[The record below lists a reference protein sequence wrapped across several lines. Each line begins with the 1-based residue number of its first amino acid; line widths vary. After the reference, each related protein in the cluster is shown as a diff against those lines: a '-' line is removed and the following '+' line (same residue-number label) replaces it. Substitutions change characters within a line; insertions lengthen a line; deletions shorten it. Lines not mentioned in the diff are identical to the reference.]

1 MNQGTEDKKK
11 IESVFHKVQVWVS
24 TQLPNNISKK
34 VNQKLPPNLPQTNMA
49 ASVLVSSSSRVVDHA
64 SFVRSSEKLHGLWSK
79 KVGTR
84 LCTAS
89 RLFVPEPAS
98 PHQHVA
104 YLMTNYLNALHG
116 RNKHLVQGIKN
127 LWDVY
132 KSTQVFHV
140 EFPYEHKFQFWVY
153 DTRKT
158 DFLPRTQRDME
169 KLVAFVD
176 FLLTYD
182 ESHITASTRD
192 YLRKHITMTA
202 SYLIFYLTKP
212 DFFHIVNETQY
223 TTRRGTQRTWFPI
236 LLNKFPKKMEK
247 KEKKEHN
254 KYKSE
259 STDLVHNLPRLREK
273 YGMVCEKI
281 HDLFDKHYEVNH
293 YLVSH
298 TKVDLDDLHSMNH
311 CLSEYITPTN
321 PKSLPQGKAKKLQKM
336 MQELQ
341 KIAPKIRELE
351 KRTLITDAI
360 HDSLCGANVKKVRP
374 QTNHPTTPNNTP
386 LQSASA
392 SSAEEEEDDVPDD
405 WEDALI

>member
-1 MNQGTEDKKK
+1 
-11 IESVFHKVQVWVS
+11 
-24 TQLPNNISKK
+24 
-34 VNQKLPPNLPQTNMA
+34 MA
-49 ASVLVSSSSRVVDHA
+49 ASVLANTSRVIEHPT
-64 SFVRSSEKLHGLWSK
+64 FVRSSEKLHGMWSK

-104 YLMTNYLNALHG
+104 YLMTSYLNTLHSK
-116 RNKHLVQGIKN
+116 NKHLVQGFKN

-132 KSTQVFHV
+132 KKTQIFHA
-140 EFPYEHKFQFWVY
+140 EFPYEHKFQFWIY
-153 DTRKT
+153 ETRKT

-169 KLVAFVD
+169 KLLAFVD

-182 ESHITASTRD
+182 EAHITASTRD

-212 DFFHIVNETQY
+212 GFFHIVNDTQY

-236 LLNKFPKKMEK
+236 LLNKFPKKVEK

-259 STDLVHNLPRLREK
+259 STDLVTTLPRLREK
-273 YGMVCEKI
+273 YDLVCDKI
-281 HDLFDKHYEVNH
+281 HELFDNHFNMKHYLAV
-293 YLVSH
+293 H
-298 TKVDLDDLHSMNH
+298 TTVELDNLHSMNSV
-311 CLSEYITPTN
+311 LSAYLTPTN
-321 PKSLPQGKAKKLQKM
+321 PKSLPQGKAKKLQKL

-341 KIAPKIRELE
+341 KIAPKIKELE

-374 QTNHPTTPNNTP
+374 QKIPVTPSNTP
-386 LQSASA
+386 VQSVS
-392 SSAEEEEDDVPDD
+392 SLSAEEDEVPDD